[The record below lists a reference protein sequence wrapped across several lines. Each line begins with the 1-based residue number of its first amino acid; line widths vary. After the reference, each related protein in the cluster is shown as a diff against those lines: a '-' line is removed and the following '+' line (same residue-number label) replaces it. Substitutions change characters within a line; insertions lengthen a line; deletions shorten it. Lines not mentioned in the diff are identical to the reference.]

1 MANLL
6 SNTTIG
12 GYQSI
17 HTGNIGSYA
26 LTSLPS
32 HNHDDRY
39 FTESESDSRYL
50 RFTGAELTEGNY
62 FQFRSNRGSYL
73 GT

>member
-26 LTSLPS
+26 LSSSGGTLSGTITIGTTGSTSQT
-32 HNHDDRY
+32 RA
-39 FTESESDSRYL
+39 L
-50 RFTGAELTEGNY
+50 RIVPTG
-62 FQFRSNRGSYL
+62 SNPNSFGS
-73 GT
+73 